1 MSSSNLSRDCTNSLI
16 EINSSMP
23 AAPSPNQSNSKPTED
38 IIYAELYNSILER
51 RLLPKTKLGESLLAE
66 YYGVSRT
73 IIRQVLQRLAH
84 DRLVK
89 SEPNRG
95 AFVSSLSLE
104 ESKQLYEA
112 WRLTEAAIVRDV
124 TQNITRKQ
132 VAALKKLVAEE
143 RQACEAQDIPR
154 LTLLS
159 AHFHMQLADLCQ
171 NRFLGRFLKEL
182 VPQASLAFFYEVRSM
197 PICTKDEHSEI
208 LDHIA
213 AGDEEA
219 AVKAAM
225 HHLDGIEKALNSR
238 ALLKNPASLTDLLNA
253 RIPSIF

>member
-1 MSSSNLSRDCTNSLI
+1 MPV
-16 EINSSMP
+16 SMP
-23 AAPSPNQSNSKPTED
+23 AAPSPTQSNSKPTED
-38 IIYAELYNSILER
+38 VIYTELYNSILER

-89 SEPNRG
+89 LEPNRG

-112 WRLTEAAIVRDV
+112 WRLTEAAIVREV
-124 TQNITRKQ
+124 TQTITRKQ
-132 VAALKKLVAEE
+132 IAALKKLVAEE
-143 RQACEAQDIPR
+143 RQACEAQDLPR

-159 AHFHMQLADLCQ
+159 AQFHMQLADLCR

-182 VPQASLAFFYEVRSM
+182 VPQASLAFFYEVRNM

-208 LDHIA
+208 LEYIA
-213 AGDEEA
+213 SGDKEA
-219 AVKAAM
+219 AVAAAM
-225 HHLDGIEKALNSR
+225 RHLDGIEKALNSR
-238 ALLKNPASLTDLLNA
+238 ASLNKPASLTDLLSA
-253 RIPSIF
+253 RIPSIS